1 MILELAKCLQISSNL
16 EIEKKKKEI
25 GNIKDF
31 KVFLDLCINYE
42 LFFREV

>member
-1 MILELAKCLQISSNL
+1 MILELAKCLQISSANS
-16 EIEKKKKEI
+16 EI

-31 KVFLDLCINYE
+31 KVFLDPCINYE